1 MSLILVVVAFFL
13 VMGLIV
19 RLMENRLAYF
29 PTPFP
34 ENFSELSRYGLNLED
49 VFLATS
55 DGKRIHGWFHPVPES
70 PSVLLWFHGNAGN
83 LADRMDHLQILS
95 LLGVNVFAID
105 YRGYGKSEG
114 SPDEEGIY
122 RDADAAYRF
131 LTEKKGFAPARI
143 IVYGI
148 SLGSAVA
155 MDLAVRKRCA
165 GLILSAPFTS
175 AREMTRRMF
184 RIPFLEYFPRTRFD
198 NLRKI
203 AQIRVPVL
211 ILHGTQDD
219 LVPFEMGKRLFE
231 AANEPKTFFPVEGAG
246 HNDIYVIAQEDY
258 LDQMRKFVDF
268 SSQEEEAV
276 ER

>member
-13 VMGLIV
+13 VMGLLV

-34 ENFSELSRYGLNLED
+34 ESFGDASHDGLSLED
-49 VFLATS
+49 VFLQTT
-55 DGKRIHGWFHPVPES
+55 DGLRIHGWFHRVPES

-83 LADRMDHLQILS
+83 LADRLDHLRILS

-114 SPDEEGIY
+114 APNEEGIY

-131 LTEKKGFAPARI
+131 LTAEKECDPDRI
-143 IVYGI
+143 VVYGI

-155 MDLAVRKRCA
+155 VDLAARKPCG

-175 AREMTRRMF
+175 AREMVRRMF
-184 RIPFLEYFPRTRFD
+184 RIPFIQYFPKTRFD
-198 NLRKI
+198 NLAKI
-203 AQIRVPVL
+203 RRVGVPVL
-211 ILHGTQDD
+211 IMHGTQDE

-231 AANEPKTFFPVEGAG
+231 AAGEPKRFFPVEGAG
-246 HNDIYVIAQEDY
+246 HNDIYVIAREAY

-268 SSQEEEAV
+268 SSKES
-276 ER
+276 

>member
-13 VMGLIV
+13 TMGFIV
-19 RLMENRLAYF
+19 RLVENRLAYF

-34 ENFSELSRYGLNLED
+34 ENFGEVSHYALNLED
-49 VFLATS
+49 VFLTTC
-55 DGKRIHGWFHPVPES
+55 DGKRIHGWFHAVS
-70 PSVLLWFHGNAGN
+70 KSRSLLLWFHGNAGN

-131 LTEKKGFAPARI
+131 STEEKGFDPARI
-143 IVYGI
+143 IIYGI

-155 MDLAVRKRCA
+155 VDLAARKRCA

-175 AREMTRRMF
+175 ARAMARRMF
-184 RIPFLEYFPRTRFD
+184 RIPFIEYFPRTRFD
-198 NLRKI
+198 NLGKI
-203 AQIRVPVL
+203 AQIRTPVL
-211 ILHGTQDD
+211 ILHGTQDE

-231 AANEPKTFFPVEGAG
+231 VANEPKTLFPVEGAG
-246 HNDIYVIAQEDY
+246 HNDIYVIAEEDY
-258 LDQMRKFVDF
+258 LVQMRKFMDF
-268 SSQEEEAV
+268 SSKEG
-276 ER
+276 